1 VEEVLRWLSTSA
13 SSSIIEHH
21 RALVWASL
29 VGGLVA
35 FPCQGLQAHYSGCVR
50 VLLGLG
56 RIAGTHRRQV
66 PQATSV
72 AEPARRHAPPLKIR
86 TFNSHL
92 SLPFSLTA
100 ILHINLAGSPV
111 LQLALGCAP
120 ACSPLGPG
128 AKGDRTT
135 FCPPRPA
142 YHSLLLPTLSPPHTL
157 SSQRSLRL
165 KVRSA
170 LDLHPVVVPSGCVTS
185 LEQSRCVSCPSAE
198 RNCMRRGSSD

>member
-1 VEEVLRWLSTSA
+1 VWRKSCAGSPPV
-13 SSSIIEHH
+13 HH
-21 RALVWASL
+21 RASSGPCMGISG
-29 VGGLVA
+29 GGLVA

-72 AEPARRHAPPLKIR
+72 AEAARRHAPPLNLP

-92 SLPFSLTA
+92 SLPLTFRLTA
-100 ILHINLAGSPV
+100 ILHINLAPPV

-120 ACSPLGPG
+120 ARSPLGPG
-128 AKGDRTT
+128 AKEDRTT

-142 YHSLLLPTLSPPHTL
+142 YHRLLLPTLSPPHTL
-157 SSQRSLRL
+157 SSQRNLRL

-170 LDLHPVVVPSGCVTS
+170 LDHHPVVVPSGCVTS

-198 RNCMRRGSSD
+198 RNCMRWGSSH